1 MPDEDE
7 DESDS
12 EYGSSGVFSEDIL
25 NVMNHVRITFMN
37 TQQFALIFLSLY
49 ETEIYIT
56 KFKLQL

>member
-7 DESDS
+7 DESES

-37 TQQFALIFLSLY
+37 TQEFAILFLSLY
-49 ETEIYIT
+49 ENEIYIT
-56 KFKLQL
+56 KLKLHL